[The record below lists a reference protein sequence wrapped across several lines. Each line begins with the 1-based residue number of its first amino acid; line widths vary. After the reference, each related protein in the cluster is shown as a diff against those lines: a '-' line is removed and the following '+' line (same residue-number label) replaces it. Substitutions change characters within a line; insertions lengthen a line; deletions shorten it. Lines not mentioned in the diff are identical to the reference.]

1 MWPAYADD
9 GKGYHDGNG
18 KYTCRIPV
26 EDFGEALGDYLGGEV
41 RITMTGGE
49 PSVFRLP
56 PTLPAPKSTLE
67 FHLNTQGR
75 WTGGLG
81 RLTMIDGLEVRA
93 PSGPWGQ

>member
-9 GKGYHDGNG
+9 GKGFHDGDG

-26 EDFGEALGDYLGGEV
+26 EDFGEDFGDYLGGEV
-41 RITMTGGE
+41 RMYLSGGE
-49 PSVFRLP
+49 PTTFRLP
-56 PTLPAPKSTLE
+56 QTMPVPKSALE
-67 FHLNTQGR
+67 FRLNTQGR